1 MSSPEA
7 GQVPVT
13 YHAWAA
19 EALGFDWGSCRH
31 LWYWAPHSICSINR
45 RSSRPGFGGLLYEVK
60 EWGPWVLGPEFH
72 MPYWKF
78 TVMEVIQVQTL
89 PRYSSPPQPA
99 GPDPS
104 PQVALSLKA
113 TFSIS
118 YKIFLPME
126 KSRHLYPS
134 SFACR
139 GTLLNQ
145 LILNLSPVPWAG
157 LFPK

>member
-1 MSSPEA
+1 MNHTLSIKILNSIVYQFGYLTTPSSPHFMLEFFTQRLKEFWGYLSRRGISKMSSPEA

-104 PQVALSLKA
+104 P
-113 TFSIS
+113 
-118 YKIFLPME
+118 
-126 KSRHLYPS
+126 
-134 SFACR
+134 
-139 GTLLNQ
+139 
-145 LILNLSPVPWAG
+145 
-157 LFPK
+157 